1 MKLLKIKSFCSVK
14 SFNSLSKCRNQTIP
28 LSNGYST
35 SSAAGEKSNKQPDFI
50 ETRSNLFDRL
60 KAEYDEKL
68 KTFLAEPIKIKLK
81 DGTVQEGRSWQTTPY
96 QIYDEVN
103 KKLAT
108 EAIVARVNNQLWDLN
123 RPLESDCE
131 VELLK
136 FDDPVAEQVFWHSSA
151 HVLGAAVELLYG
163 SLLKTGPAT
172 ETGFFYDVFD
182 PDEKVSVC
190 ASLILLKEISF
201 PTFLD
206 TFEIP

>member
-1 MKLLKIKSFCSVK
+1 MKFLKIKSFSSVK
-14 SFNSLSKCRNQTIP
+14 CFNSLSKSRNQTIR
-28 LSNGYST
+28 LSKGYST
-35 SSAAGEKSNKQPDFI
+35 SSAAGEKSNKLPDFI
-50 ETRSNLFDRL
+50 ETRSNLFDKL
-60 KAEYDEKL
+60 KSEYDGKL
-68 KTFLAEPIKIKLK
+68 KTFLAEPIKIKLN
-81 DGTVQEGRSWQTTPY
+81 DGTVQEGQSWQTTPY

-103 KKLAT
+103 RKIAT

-182 PDEKVSVC
+182 PDEKVSEC
-190 ASLILLKEISF
+190 ALLSYC
-201 PTFLD
+201 
-206 TFEIP
+206 

>member
-1 MKLLKIKSFCSVK
+1 MDSLL
-14 SFNSLSKCRNQTIP
+14 KCRNQTFR

-35 SSAAGEKSNKQPDFI
+35 SSAPGDKSNKQPDFI
-50 ETRSNLFDRL
+50 ETRSKLFDEL

-68 KTFLAEPIKIKLK
+68 KTFVVEPIKIKLN
-81 DGTVQEGRSWQTTPY
+81 DGTVQEGQSWQSTPY
-96 QIYDEVN
+96 QIYEKVN
-103 KKLAT
+103 KKMAT
-108 EAIVARVNNQLWDLN
+108 EAIVARVNNNQLWDLN

-131 VELLK
+131 LELLK

-182 PDEKVSVC
+182 PEDKVSLY
-190 ASLILLKEISF
+190 AFLILKMNLISNVF
-201 PTFLD
+201 RY
-206 TFEIP
+206 I